1 MLSKSFQR
9 FLRDESG
16 GYTIWSLIWFSL
28 YVAMGGLAVDV
39 TDAYRNQTLLQS
51 TADFSA
57 LAGVMSLP
65 IKDDVEAQALNYAA
79 NNMTPAINGWVLKAS
94 DVTLGNWDSTT
105 GKFIPGETA
114 PDAVRVVTQRS
125 DENLNP
131 LATNFLRI
139 LGLWGLPF
147 DRWNIR
153 TEAVALRYIPN
164 CVRDGFIAR
173 NQVDFNGNN
182 SFFNE
187 ICIHGQ
193 NMDDDPGLN
202 YAVDMGMGNEFE
214 STVHVSMPDLDY
226 MPTGDATCKNNP
238 GLCSDSVLYA
248 GDMWPTDVELLGA
261 MFTAFESG
269 GAYVPN
275 YMFTADTIT
284 TDAVS
289 RVLRYPIQRI
299 RDADKADVE
308 YKSGTIYVM
317 TCTSPNKT
325 INLPA
330 GEGEMLSEIVI
341 IADCNINAP
350 SGLHLEDV
358 VLASTYA
365 GNGPNGLSQNAVKIA
380 AGATL
385 GGADFCASGRGVEIY
400 SASSVMIGA
409 GGEFHGLRI
418 VAEYDVKF
426 TAGNND
432 PVYDYGISVQA
443 GHDIEFT
450 SNNNFGLCPPDP
462 DNVPGDYAWRY
473 RLVR

>member
-1 MLSKSFQR
+1 MRGQPVHVAREFVVFGTGFHK

-51 TADFSA
+51 TADAAA

-182 SFFNE
+182 FFFNE

-202 YAVDMGMGNEFE
+202 YAVDIGMGNEFE
-214 STVHVSMPDLDY
+214 STVQVSMPDLTDLNGKPNVCTNNYGLCEPGVLVAGDLWPKDIDDLDTIIAGLQNADPDY
-226 MPTGDATCKNNP
+226 VLSAVFETDTATGASLNPTVLTRDENFEGPYLPYHIYDVNCSNGKKTLNLPTG
-238 GLCSDSVLYA
+238 VLIEN
-248 GDMWPTDVELLGA
+248 V
-261 MFTAFESG
+261 
-269 GAYVPN
+269 V
-275 YMFTADTIT
+275 
-284 TDAVS
+284 
-289 RVLRYPIQRI
+289 
-299 RDADKADVE
+299 
-308 YKSGTIYVM
+308 
-317 TCTSPNKT
+317 
-325 INLPA
+325 
-330 GEGEMLSEIVI
+330 IV
-341 IADCNINAP
+341 ADCKIKAS
-350 SGLHLEDV
+350 SGVMLVGV
-358 VLASTYA
+358 VLASSA
-365 GNGPNGLSQNAVKIA
+365 VGNGQDPLNQNSIDLSSDAQIGTSAFCDDNSGQVHIYAAASVHVA
-380 AGATL
+380 AGPT
-385 GGADFCASGRGVEIY
+385 VY
-400 SASSVMIGA
+400 
-409 GGEFHGLRI
+409 GLRA
-418 VAEYDVKF
+418 VVGGNF
-426 TAGNND
+426 HLTANND
-432 PVYDYGISVQA
+432 VNGISVQA
-443 GHDIEFT
+443 GNNITSTANGEFG
-450 SNNNFGLCPPDP
+450 FCGGVFAGPF
-462 DNVPGDYAWRY
+462 AWHY